1 MLCFGLTLVFTM
13 FQFHPFLRNGGI
25 LEIEF
30 RIIIPSANISRYLF
44 GFLAF
49 GFYVVPSNKSNGT
62 AFLNPFLFSFPC
74 SSRTSIRFLRRY
86 YFSWYLFFDCT
97 RFQNGNSIFWSCSA
111 YLFLLCTTVIM
122 LELLSLNCTFFK
134 VHALSYFIFR
144 ADIVYWSTHLSLMQL
159 IFLCFIVIDCL
170 FPIPERL
177 VIGNLTSMS
186 NYLFVVGH
194 FI

>member
-1 MLCFGLTLVFTM
+1 VERRAPETLYEMAKAFLSRSLAVLARSTVSVIFLDIGKEAFFLFPRYLFMLCFGLILVFTM

-86 YFSWYLFFDCT
+86 YIS
-97 RFQNGNSIFWSCSA
+97 
-111 YLFLLCTTVIM
+111 
-122 LELLSLNCTFFK
+122 
-134 VHALSYFIFR
+134 
-144 ADIVYWSTHLSLMQL
+144 
-159 IFLCFIVIDCL
+159 
-170 FPIPERL
+170 
-177 VIGNLTSMS
+177 
-186 NYLFVVGH
+186 
-194 FI
+194 